1 MSEPRLPLHVGVL
14 HRVVTD
20 CLPSAGLNR
29 FSPRKSFF
37 CGILHRMTGE
47 DAAVPIIGSDSER
60 RENGE
65 ARMEQRRSDAGE
77 KAKLADKEE
86 DEDMDGGG
94 WAWVVVLGEFLST
107 ILHNLSFCVSASFLC
122 NMVIDGLGY
131 SFGVLLELIQ
141 TEFKVSFSA
150 SMYRASLHVC
160 MYRVLSL
167 NIRKEPIL
175 KFSFSGRFRLCVIC
189 RFNTSWRHLAHW
201 PNYCLW
207 CE

>member
-47 DAAVPIIGSDSER
+47 HAAVPIIGSDSER

-77 KAKLADKEE
+77 KVKLADKEE

-94 WAWVVVLGEFLST
+94 WAWVVVLGELLST

-131 SFGVLLELIQ
+131 SFGVLLEPIQ
-141 TEFKVSFSA
+141 TEFKVSFSE
-150 SMYRASLHVC
+150 SMNVQSPFFEHKKGTN
-160 MYRVLSL
+160 SK
-167 NIRKEPIL
+167 I
-175 KFSFSGRFRLCVIC
+175 FFSGRFRLCVIC

-201 PNYCLW
+201 PNCCLW